1 MGELL
6 AIGADGEW
14 EQGVCFKTGE
24 ITACLRA
31 NEIWSGEEKLMMRG
45 EGEGKDCSGCEWVGR
60 TWVESSVWVEG
71 TAVCVGDSAEARAG
85 AVTPLPGEAWAAC
98 DFQAAPRGG
107 VEGGQVLLPHSIQ
120 QD

>member
-45 EGEGKDCSGCEWVGR
+45 EGEGK
-60 TWVESSVWVEG
+60 VWTVLG
-71 TAVCVGDSAEARAG
+71 GS
-85 AVTPLPGEAWAAC
+85 
-98 DFQAAPRGG
+98 QQKPRK
-107 VEGGQVLLPHSIQ
+107 I
-120 QD
+120 